1 MTYGIIINAEGTEAS
16 IQNLDV
22 LTARDLIYHRSTYRA
37 VTRAEWFNTYEER
50 FALVSKYIEDNAES
64 WQVLYTKCDEM
75 NLTEENRRRIAN
87 ASISVSDLIA
97 RLQQLSADAK
107 VIIRA
112 FGEHADVVGDFV
124 TPVEFTPGIYII
136 AESE

>member
-22 LTARDLIYHRSTYRA
+22 LTAGGLIYHRSTFRA
-37 VTRAEWFNTYEER
+37 VTCAEWFNSYEER
-50 FALVSKYIEDNAES
+50 FALVSKFIERDAEA
-64 WQVLYTKCDEM
+64 WNVMCVKCDEM
-75 NLTEENRRRIAN
+75 NLTEENHRRIAE
-87 ASISVSDLIA
+87 AAMPVADLIA
-97 RLQQLSADAK
+97 ELQKLPADAK
-107 VIIRA
+107 VVIRA

-124 TPVEFTPGIYII
+124 KPIEFTPGIYII

>member
-22 LTARDLIYHRSTYRA
+22 LTARGLIYHRSTCRA
-37 VTRAEWFNTYEER
+37 VTRAEWFNSYEER
-50 FALVSKYIEDNAES
+50 FALVSKYIEDNGDS
-64 WQVLYTKCDEM
+64 WHALNTKCDEM
-75 NLTEENRRRIAN
+75 NLTEENRRRIAE
-87 ASISVSDLIA
+87 ASMSVADLIA
-97 RLQQLSADAK
+97 ELQKLPADAK
-107 VIIRA
+107 VVIRA

-124 TPVEFTPGIYII
+124 KPIEFTPGIYII